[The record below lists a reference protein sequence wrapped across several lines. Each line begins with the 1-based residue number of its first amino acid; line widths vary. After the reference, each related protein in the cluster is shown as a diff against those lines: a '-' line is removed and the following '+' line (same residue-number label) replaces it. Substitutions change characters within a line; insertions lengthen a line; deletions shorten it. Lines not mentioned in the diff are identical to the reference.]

1 MIDSEP
7 ISIKRFSKL
16 TGIKGSTLRYF
27 DSLGLFS
34 PAERGENNYRYYQ
47 PQQIIT
53 INSIQLLLDLDM
65 PIREVCAIEK
75 NRSPRSV
82 MEALGEKELELEK
95 ELRRIER
102 SYNVIHTLRTLIET
116 GLSVEEDQIYLRHLN
131 KTPMIIGADNNF
143 ERGDNF
149 YDTFL
154 KFCAEAKSRNIDLRF
169 PVGGLYTDM
178 ATFMDN
184 PSQPAQYFS
193 YDPSGLDIRESGNFL
208 IGHTRGYY
216 GQIAGVQDRMYAYAQ
231 EHELVPTGPVAVIY
245 LHDEICVKEQ
255 DQYLCEVQVRVE

>member
-16 TGIKGSTLRYF
+16 TGIKGSTLRYY

-53 INSIQLLLDLDM
+53 INSIQLLLEVDM
-65 PIREVCAIEK
+65 PIRQVCEIEK
-75 NRSPRSV
+75 SRSPRKV

-102 SYNVIHTLRTLIET
+102 SYNVIHTLRTLIDT
-116 GLSVEEDQIYLRHLN
+116 GLNVDEDRIYLRHLGE
-131 KTPMIIGADNNF
+131 TPMIIGCDNDFKN
-143 ERGDNF
+143 GDNF

-154 KFCAEAKSRNIDLRF
+154 KFCAEAKARNVDLRF
-169 PVGGLYTDM
+169 PVGGLYASMD
-178 ATFMDN
+178 TFVAH
-184 PSQPAQYFS
+184 PSQPSQYFS
-193 YDPSGLDIRESGNFL
+193 YDPSGLDIREPGRFL
-208 IGHTRGYY
+208 VGHTRGYY
-216 GQIAGVQDRMYAYAQ
+216 GQIFGVQDRMLAYAK
-231 EHELVPTGPVAVIY
+231 ENNLVPTGPVAVIY
-245 LHDEICVKEQ
+245 LHDEICTKEQ